1 MAYSVPVTSHAILR
15 YVERVMGLHE
25 DVEAVRVEGD
35 DGATLD
41 RLAVS
46 LPGFDPEL
54 VAQRIWADGGE
65 QLIKNR
71 GHKYLGDGFVLV
83 AQSGC
88 IVTVFA
94 RRGRLSESWLKK
106 ALDCS

>member
-35 DGATLD
+35 DGATLN
-41 RLAVS
+41 RLAVA

-54 VAQRIWADGGE
+54 VAQKIWEDGGQ
-65 QLIKNR
+65 QLIKSR

-83 AQSGC
+83 AQNGC
-88 IVTVFA
+88 IVTVFD
-94 RRGRLSESWLKK
+94 RRGRISEKWLKK
-106 ALDCS
+106 SLTP